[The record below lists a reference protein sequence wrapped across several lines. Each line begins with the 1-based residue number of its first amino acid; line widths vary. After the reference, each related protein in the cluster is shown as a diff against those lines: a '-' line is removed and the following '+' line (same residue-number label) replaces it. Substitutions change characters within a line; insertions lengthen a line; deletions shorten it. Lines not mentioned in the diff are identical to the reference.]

1 MNNNPAPPRRALR
14 PGLASQLVLVLS
26 IAILPLGLISVY
38 QTNNVLQERQSL
50 SEAALLART
59 QEAVSE
65 SREVLRSA
73 IGAAQTLAVQVPA
86 LRSDQDTCDTVMSK
100 VVERSGTFAF
110 AGYRDNDRGLI
121 CSSKPLSGGEDE
133 NLTALPALDTTDDE
147 VLMRPLEFLGGI
159 ATLSVT
165 VPVIEEGRHFGT
177 IWIAV
182 PITALNTALSRT
194 REAVDLVLFRNDG
207 DIVATE
213 DLTDFRRSVLPE
225 TRSLQDLSA
234 TGQQTF
240 RTLSR
245 EGKLRDFAVS
255 PIVEGRVF
263 VLGSW
268 IPQDRGIEVPAAQHA
283 MALYFPILIWAI
295 AVGVAYIGVHRLVLR
310 NLSRLRGWMRD
321 YASGRTTDFDQV
333 RLDGAPEELEVLAD
347 SFRAMIRRLSEQDH
361 RREEDLREKNVL
373 LREVHHRVKN
383 NLQLISSMMNMQIR
397 GTQSLE
403 AQRLLRRV
411 QDRIT
416 ALSAI
421 HRYLYL
427 ARKLSTLRADKLLE
441 DIIQQMVIVG
451 TLEETGQHISV
462 STKLDPVEINPDQSV
477 PLSLLATEAATNA
490 VKYCGVTDDGGAW
503 INIALKSLEDGN
515 LCLSI
520 VNSRADGS
528 GEDGNDETGTSG
540 LGSRLIESFAKQLN
554 GTLEIKDLPHHYEL
568 HVVFP
573 LAWHDA
579 HEGKD
584 EGDQAEKTTD

>member
-1 MNNNPAPPRRALR
+1 MNNKPAPPRRILR
-14 PGLASQLVLVLS
+14 PGLAAQLVLVLS

-59 QEAVSE
+59 QEAASE
-65 SREVLRSA
+65 SREVIRSA
-73 IGAAQTLAVQVPA
+73 IGAARTLAVQVPA
-86 LRSDQDTCDTVMSK
+86 LRTDRETCDTVMSK

-121 CSSKPLSGGEDE
+121 CASGPAAGGGDE
-133 NLTALPALDTTDDE
+133 SFTALPALDSTKDE

-165 VPVIEEGRHFGT
+165 VPVIDAGRHLGT

-182 PITALNTALSRT
+182 PITALNTALSQT
-194 REAVDLVLFRNDG
+194 RKDVDLVLFRNDG

-225 TRSLQDLSA
+225 TRSLQDLAA

-268 IPQDRGIEVPAAQHA
+268 MPQDRGIDASAFRNA
-283 MALYFPILIWAI
+283 MALYFPIIIWVI
-295 AVGVAYIGVHRLVLR
+295 AVAVAYIGVHRLVLR
-310 NLSRLRGWMRD
+310 NIRRLRGWMRD
-321 YASGRTTDFDQV
+321 YASGSTTDFDDV
-333 RLDGAPEELEVLAD
+333 RLDGAPEELEVLAE
-347 SFRAMIRRLSEQDH
+347 SFRAMIRRLSEQDR
-361 RREEDLREKNVL
+361 RREEDLREKTVL

-397 GTQSLE
+397 GTDSLE

-451 TLEETGQHISV
+451 TLEESGQHIRV
-462 STKLDPVEINPDQSV
+462 STELDPVEINPDQSV
-477 PLSLLATEAATNA
+477 PLSLLATEAAMNA
-490 VKYCGVTDDGGAW
+490 VKYCGVTDTGEAW
-503 INIALKSLEDGN
+503 INIALKSRDDGN

-528 GEDGNDETGTSG
+528 GGDDTDEAGGSG
-540 LGSRLIESFAKQLN
+540 LGSRLIKSFAMQLN
-554 GTLEIKDLPHHYEL
+554 GTLETRDLPHRYEL

-573 LAWHDA
+573 LAWHEENEE
-579 HEGKD
+579 HD
-584 EGDQAEKTTD
+584 ETETPPD